1 MSISSELL
9 DRIYVKTPR
18 GQKEIAE
25 RSSGLP
31 ARQRR
36 LLILIDGTKSSS
48 ELAVLLA
55 EFELSARLEEL
66 LGLGF
71 IQLKDPAPPEK
82 LNIKPAEVPV
92 AKATAP
98 VATLAPAPGNTL
110 SIDPLLLEQAK
121 KLMVESAGHCLGI
134 MARSLIEEIQQCN
147 ESNCKVVIARWNMA
161 LRQSSK
167 ARTHADQYVD
177 AVKTLI
183 GID

>member
-9 DRIYVKTPR
+9 DRIYIKTPR

-66 LGLGF
+66 VGLGF
-71 IQLKDPAPPEK
+71 IQLKEPARQEEINTRAAEAPAAAQAAPTAPPS
-82 LNIKPAEVPV
+82 ISP
-92 AKATAP
+92 
-98 VATLAPAPGNTL
+98 L

-121 KLMVESAGHCLGI
+121 KLMIESARHCLGI

>member
-9 DRIYVKTPR
+9 DRIYVKTPQ

-66 LGLGF
+66 VGLGF
-71 IQLKDPAPPEK
+71 IQLKDTARQEEI
-82 LNIKPAEVPV
+82 N
-92 AKATAP
+92 AKAAVAP
-98 VATLAPAPGNTL
+98 VAAHAAPPVPPSITPL

-121 KLMVESAGHCLGI
+121 KLMVESAQHCLGI
-134 MARSLIEEIQQCN
+134 MARSLIEEIQQSN

>member
-18 GQKEIAE
+18 GQQEIAE
-25 RSSGLP
+25 RTAGLTS
-31 ARQRR
+31 RQRR
-36 LLILIDGTKSSS
+36 LLILIDGCKSSS
-48 ELAVLLA
+48 ELAELLA
-55 EFELSARLEEL
+55 DFELVAKLEEL
-66 LGLGF
+66 SSLGL
-71 IQLKDPAPPEK
+71 IQLKDQAIAAPVTP
-82 LNIKPAEVPV
+82 PP
-92 AKATAP
+92 ATATAAASP
-98 VATLAPAPGNTL
+98 NNLL
-110 SIDPLLLEQAK
+110 SIDPLLLGQAK
-121 KLMVESAGHCLGI
+121 TLMIESAQHCLGL